1 MCGRSQ
7 MCSEVIIEVSDT
19 SLRYDREVK
28 LPLYARGKILEVW
41 IVDLAARAVIVHRN
55 PEKEAYTAVT
65 SHGPTEALEA
75 SALPGLRIPV
85 GEIL

>member
-1 MCGRSQ
+1 MLSGH
-7 MCSEVIIEVSDT
+7 
-19 SLRYDREVK
+19 SLK
-28 LPLYARGKILEVW
+28 RGAMIRTGKNPGSLD
-41 IVDLAARAVIVHRN
+41 VDLAARAVTVHRN